1 MFLLLRKSLIFRR
14 LLMLNR
20 IKHYFTLDCVIFT
33 IMTVVLSIVYYFAT
47 WDNTVNKITTEEF
60 FKTFGTMVFSY
71 FTVTT
76 VMAFLFMILEKQI
89 NENGYIGHLISIG
102 IVLSCVYGLGGGVF
116 DWFPIFSIWSLYAFI
131 VLMIVYIGVFFTMFH
146 KNVEDS
152 NKINEKLKKMQE
164 KNNE

>member
-1 MFLLLRKSLIFRR
+1 
-14 LLMLNR
+14 MLNR

-60 FKTFGTMVFSY
+60 FKSFGTMIFSY

-131 VLMIVYIGVFFTMFH
+131 VLMIVYTIVFFTMFH

-152 NKINEKLKKMQE
+152 NKINEKLKKIQE

>member
-1 MFLLLRKSLIFRR
+1 
-14 LLMLNR
+14 MLNR

-33 IMTVVLSIVYYFAT
+33 IMTVVLSIVFYFTT

-76 VMAFLFMILEKQI
+76 VMSFLFMILEKQI
-89 NENGYIGHLISIG
+89 NENGYIGHLISMG

-131 VLMIVYIGVFFTMFH
+131 VMMIVYIGVFFTMFH

>member
-1 MFLLLRKSLIFRR
+1 
-14 LLMLNR
+14 MLNR

-33 IMTVVLSIVYYFAT
+33 IMTVVLSIVFYFTT

-60 FKTFGTMVFSY
+60 FKSFGTMVFSY

-76 VMAFLFMILEKQI
+76 VMSFLFMILEKQI

-131 VLMIVYIGVFFTMFH
+131 VMMIVYIGVFFTMFH

>member
-1 MFLLLRKSLIFRR
+1 
-14 LLMLNR
+14 MLNR

-33 IMTVVLSIVYYFAT
+33 IMTVVLSIVFYFTT

-76 VMAFLFMILEKQI
+76 VMAFLFMILERPIK
-89 NENGYIGHLISIG
+89 ENGYIGHLISIG

-131 VLMIVYIGVFFTMFH
+131 VMMIVYIGVFFTMFH

>member
-33 IMTVVLSIVYYFAT
+33 IMTVVLSIVFYFAT
-47 WDNTVNKITTEEF
+47 WDSTVKTITVEGL

-76 VMAFLFMILEKQI
+76 VMAFLFMILERPIK
-89 NENGYIGHLISIG
+89 ENGYIGHLISIG

-131 VLMIVYIGVFFTMFH
+131 VLMIVYTIVFFTMFY

>member
-33 IMTVVLSIVYYFAT
+33 IMTVVLSIVFYFTT

-60 FKTFGTMVFSY
+60 FKSFGTMVFSY

-76 VMAFLFMILEKQI
+76 VMSFLFMILEKQI

-131 VLMIVYIGVFFTMFH
+131 VMMIVYIGVFFTMFH

>member
-1 MFLLLRKSLIFRR
+1 
-14 LLMLNR
+14 MLNR

-131 VLMIVYIGVFFTMFH
+131 VMMIVYIGVFFTMFH